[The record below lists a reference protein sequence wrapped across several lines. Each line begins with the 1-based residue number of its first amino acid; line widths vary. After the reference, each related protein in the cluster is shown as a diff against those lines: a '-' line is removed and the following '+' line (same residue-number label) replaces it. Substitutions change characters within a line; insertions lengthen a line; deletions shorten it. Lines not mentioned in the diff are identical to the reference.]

1 MVYYLTQIILHASP
15 LLVYLLVAVM
25 LLLESSGVPLIN
37 TTLLLLTG
45 ALASLGHLNIW
56 VLIVTTILGSI
67 SGACLA
73 YVIGLRGG
81 RQIFLRLA
89 SLFHIDA
96 QKVSMT
102 ERWFQKAGVWMVFF
116 SRMTPYVRPFACF
129 PAGISGMPF
138 GRFFLAALAGSTIW
152 CVVMLNVGLAL
163 GHRWWLA
170 LHLIRHYT
178 VPTLCTLV
186 LVMVLYLLIAS
197 TTRRYLRSRAGAVPG
212 SVNGVDGNPVGE
224 SEDLAEVSEDVAGPG
239 GGKPRH
245 YVS

>member
-1 MVYYLTQIILHASP
+1 MYDLTQIVLHASP

-56 VLIVTTILGSI
+56 VLIAAAILGSI

-89 SLFHIDA
+89 SLFHIDV

-102 ERWFQKAGVWMVFF
+102 ESWFQKAGVWMVFF
-116 SRMTPYVRPFACF
+116 SRMTPYLRPFACF
-129 PAGISGMPF
+129 PAGVSGMPF

-152 CVVMLNVGLAL
+152 SVVMLNIGLAL
-163 GHRWWLA
+163 GHRWRLA
-170 LHLIRHYT
+170 LHLIRYYT
-178 VPTLCTLV
+178 LPTLCTLV
-186 LVMVLYLLIAS
+186 LVMLLYFVIVSAV
-197 TTRRYLRSRAGAVPG
+197 RRYLRAQAGPALG
-212 SVNGVDGNPVGE
+212 SVDGVDGNPIGE
-224 SEDLAEVSEDVAGPG
+224 SEDLAEVSENMAGPG
-239 GGKPRH
+239 GGEPRH